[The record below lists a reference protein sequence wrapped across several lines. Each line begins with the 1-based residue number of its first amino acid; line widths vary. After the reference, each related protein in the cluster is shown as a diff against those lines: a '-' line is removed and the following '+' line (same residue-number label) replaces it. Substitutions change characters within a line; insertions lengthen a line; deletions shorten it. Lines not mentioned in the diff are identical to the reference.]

1 MELRDSRR
9 REACRSRCPSSVK
22 EAACEAEDATAEAD
36 ALEPFEWKLVRSIAF
51 AKRPLLP
58 ANVARRLLSVGTA
71 LFPREEAA
79 VTEVAAKFAKA
90 TAFP

>member
-9 REACRSRCPSSVK
+9 REACCSWSPSSVK
-22 EAACEAEDATAEAD
+22 EAACEAKDATAEAD

-58 ANVARRLLSVGTA
+58 ANVAGRLLSVGTA
-71 LFPREEAA
+71 LFPGEEAA
-79 VTEVAAKFAKA
+79 FAAKFAKA